1 MGEVLAAVSGEGSF
15 YLEGED
21 HAVVSRAVAA
31 AVSSALA
38 RHALTEDT
46 KSELLF
52 DAKRLALGIRCFQNA
67 PNRGPVYR
75 LVLSAL
81 FVGLR
86 ASLQMDEVESLSA
99 QVRSEMGRAGG
110 KKSGS
115 VRKASR
121 RWLPHATQ
129 LAIEVCES
137 DPNASHETVAGAIS
151 DCWKLADVN
160 CPGNR
165 TLAKFVSDL
174 RSTGQLRP
182 RSG

>member
-1 MGEVLAAVSGEGSF
+1 MDEGSL
-15 YLEGED
+15 YLKHED
-21 HAVVSRAVAA
+21 PAVISRAVES
-31 AVSSALA
+31 AVRSALA
-38 RHALTEDT
+38 HRALTEDT

-52 DAKRLALGIRCFQNA
+52 DAERLVLGIRSFRNA
-67 PNRGPVYR
+67 PNLGPVYR

-86 ASLQMDEVESLSA
+86 ASLTTDEINGLSA

-110 KKSGS
+110 EKSGS

-129 LAIEVCES
+129 LAIEVCER
-137 DPNASHETVAGAIS
+137 DPKASHETVAGAIS

-174 RSTGQLRP
+174 RLAGQLRP
-182 RSG
+182 RSGSLRKRGG